1 MYALAEKQDWSLIDA
16 NNIETYST
24 FYMLGDSMTDVF
36 FLLFFLN
43 FSLIVFVAE
52 ETSYT
57 ADTEHISKYEH
68 SGQ

>member
-1 MYALAEKQDWSLIDA
+1 
-16 NNIETYST
+16 
-24 FYMLGDSMTDVF
+24 MTDVF

-43 FSLIVFVAE
+43 FSLTVFVAE